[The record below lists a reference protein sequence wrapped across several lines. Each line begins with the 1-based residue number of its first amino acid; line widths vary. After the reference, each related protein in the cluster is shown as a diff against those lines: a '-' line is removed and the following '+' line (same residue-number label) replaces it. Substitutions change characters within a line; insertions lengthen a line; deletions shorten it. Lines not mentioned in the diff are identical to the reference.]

1 MCVVYL
7 NWPKLLYNMCMQAC
21 GIKRMLA
28 SQTQQKNPSGF
39 LVVFYHFHISALF
52 PSVFSPAPAL
62 LLLAAD
68 KSSDDWVFQRLFF
81 FETVTCMILEWTSE
95 SMSDWFTK
103 LAKRFADIASL
114 NRFLDKTLSLESF
127 KRFFFAIFHISSI
140 NNDEDKRHPQS
151 VCPLWLG
158 GRGHA
163 ELQQERGRHIKLI
176 RRLTGQGRQFCVSS
190 GSED

>member
-7 NWPKLLYNMCMQAC
+7 NWPKLLYNMCMQGC

-28 SQTQQKNPSGF
+28 SQTQHKNPSGF

-52 PSVFSPAPAL
+52 PSVCSPALAL

-68 KSSDDWVFQRLFF
+68 KSSDDWVFQRHFF
-81 FETVTCMILEWTSE
+81 SQVFETVTWTSE

-103 LAKRFADIASL
+103 LANRFADIASL

-127 KRFFFAIFHISSI
+127 KRFFFLLSSKYFQLTTMKRNVI
-140 NNDEDKRHPQS
+140 HSRCVLSDLAAVDRPSPSRDEADT
-151 VCPLWLG
+151 LNLYG
-158 GRGHA
+158 G
-163 ELQQERGRHIKLI
+163 
-176 RRLTGQGRQFCVSS
+176 
-190 GSED
+190 